1 MPRDIET
8 LINTLQADGFG
19 SISNFSEAER
29 ELIYALSA
37 EEVDN
42 KSLEVGPEF
51 NVELF
56 KFWVGKNGRSFAEA
70 EEVISLH
77 YQNYKIALYVQEP
90 GRDYARE
97 VANPNSQFY
106 NPFDLTREWFKE
118 NNSTENLK
126 LAFGSKDSF
135 FSGYDQEKQ
144 EQQEYLFHEFIEN
157 SKDKFKSV
165 EEVFD
170 LHKSLLLPDDRVLGS
185 AASWLKASEN
195 NNIDKSTFSNL
206 LLLKDQRSRSKVS
219 LAQQWILKE
228 ENNLEEEVFL
238 EVLKSNG
245 SAPLRSFAY
254 FWFQKNNLNLE
265 QFKNLINSVE
275 EKKLQ
280 KVLVSSWNNFSFE
293 QFEEV
298 FKIFKNNE
306 SAKTLLAISWF
317 KKNGSNLEFDKFE
330 SVAKLIKG
338 NQYNNEGLELADIW
352 LNSNTTYDNFLKL
365 SGSDLVFSHYDSNR
379 ISELFLKNKKY
390 FAEKNFTDACKD
402 LHPNN
407 EDSQVD
413 LFRETL
419 RKISPLGA
427 NSANEEVKLIAI
439 SFAKSLVN
447 DDAALEACNVLRL
460 TLNITEAETL
470 EIASQRLSSK
480 YTSIKN
486 LLAEKSL
493 SESLTL
499 EGLES
504 VRNLFGNSV
513 INDETKNLAEI
524 FSYYDIKNDLTA
536 FKSLLKPEVALEIS
550 RSFSPNS
557 NSAYISENELQKIK
571 TVFEHPKFSLNLPKT
586 SDLTKYLKSKVVTK
600 LREAE
605 NYKAPR
611 NYQFGSSAVLNSN
624 SRRDDLTESFKKLL
638 KINNPDNS
646 QIGDFFEKLLNPE
659 PEITDENRLLN
670 KPDEIQKLNT
680 FFQAQK
686 NTLAFLFAQENG
698 IDDFC
703 GVIET
708 LGRGCVGHIGTQ
720 SKSALYQTLFQS
732 CGDLNA
738 LILFN
743 TFQEQIIE
751 PIIGSEDNIAANPKG
766 EDLLTLKEIV
776 STSISPNGLLAGI
789 TKQFYNNGKIRMNAE
804 NFLET
809 EIGAEAANSLKQQV
823 YSGIEEESDA
833 ETSVAEIGKKYDVEI
848 SRLAA
853 YVVLKKTLPEL
864 CKNKY
869 LTEKPRF
876 LESLKE
882 TEKPNTEIFTS
893 SCFPFF
899 RRSAKVSPE
908 GSTTADRESFASRL
922 FSRLRE
928 TSNER
933 S

>member
-1 MPRDIET
+1 MPREIEM

-51 NVELF
+51 NVKLF

-70 EEVISLH
+70 EEAISLH

-106 NPFDLTREWFKE
+106 DPFSLTREWLKE

-126 LAFGSKDSF
+126 LVFGSKDSF
-135 FSGYDQEKQ
+135 FSGYDQKDQ
-144 EQQEYLFHEFIEN
+144 EDLFHEFIEN

-165 EEVFD
+165 EEVFE

-206 LLLKDQRSRSKVS
+206 LLLKDQRSRSKIS

-228 ENNLEEEVFL
+228 GNNLEEEVFL
-238 EVLKSNG
+238 EVLKSNS
-245 SAPLRSFAY
+245 SAPLIFFAY
-254 FWFQKNNLNLE
+254 YWLQKNNLNLE

-275 EKKLQ
+275 ENTLQ
-280 KVLVSSWNNFSFE
+280 KVLASSWNNFSFE

-298 FKIFKNNE
+298 FEIFKNNE

-317 KKNGSNLEFDKFE
+317 KENGSNLEFDKFE

-338 NQYNNEGLELADIW
+338 DQYSNERLELADLW
-352 LNSNTTYDNFLKL
+352 LRQNATYDNFIKL
-365 SGSDLVFSHYDSNR
+365 SGSDLVFSRYDSNR

-407 EDSQVD
+407 EDFQVD
-413 LFRETL
+413 LFHETL
-419 RKISPLGA
+419 RKILPLGT
-427 NSANEEVKLIAI
+427 NEEVKLIAI
-439 SFAKSLVN
+439 SFTKSLVN
-447 DDAALEACNVLRL
+447 DDNALQTLNILRNS
-460 TLNITEAETL
+460 LNITETETL

-486 LLAEKSL
+486 LLVEKSL

-499 EGLES
+499 EGLKS

-550 RSFSPNS
+550 QSFSPSS
-557 NSAYISENELQKIK
+557 NSAYISENELQKIE
-571 TVFEHPKFSLNLPKT
+571 TVFEHPEFSLNLPKT

-600 LREAE
+600 FREAE

-751 PIIGSEDNIAANPKG
+751 PIIGSEESIAANPNG
-766 EDLLTLKEIV
+766 EDLLTHRKIV

-789 TKQFYNNGKIRMNAE
+789 TKQFYNHGKIRMNAE
-804 NFLET
+804 HFLET
-809 EIGAEAANSLKQQV
+809 EIGAEDANSLKQQV

-864 CKNKY
+864 CRNKY

-882 TEKPNTEIFTS
+882 TEKPNTEILVS

-899 RRSAKVSPE
+899 RRSTQVSPE
-908 GSTTADRESFASRL
+908 GLTTAGGESFASRL
-922 FSRLRE
+922 FSRLRQ